1 MLLTLKFSLKS
12 LELICR
18 EESTV
23 ESFRNCVFSL
33 MYLLCACVSYF
44 SPTISIRML
53 LYQLWIILVIS
64 GAHMQKLYNYGEKKK
79 RLNPILFCIKKMQ
92 REKITTIDI
101 RIFSVLLHNHMQ
113 SNIFRVDPLK
123 TIRAKFFFNSYYNQ
137 VKRTA
142 LADFVYG
149 KVKSSKNKNWWIY
162 WLYYLEIPT
171 RNLTTALEIR
181 CLYFKCWYAS
191 QQKPTIFQIADKISY
206 RFSKEL

>member
-33 MYLLCACVSYF
+33 MYLLCACISYF

-123 TIRAKFFFNSYYNQ
+123 TIRAKFFF
-137 VKRTA
+137 
-142 LADFVYG
+142 
-149 KVKSSKNKNWWIY
+149 
-162 WLYYLEIPT
+162 
-171 RNLTTALEIR
+171 
-181 CLYFKCWYAS
+181 
-191 QQKPTIFQIADKISY
+191 
-206 RFSKEL
+206 

>member
-33 MYLLCACVSYF
+33 MYLLCACISYF

-79 RLNPILFCIKKMQ
+79 VKSNLILYQENAKGKNYHHQYQDFFCI
-92 REKITTIDI
+92 
-101 RIFSVLLHNHMQ
+101 VAQ
-113 SNIFRVDPLK
+113 S
-123 TIRAKFFFNSYYNQ
+123 
-137 VKRTA
+137 
-142 LADFVYG
+142 
-149 KVKSSKNKNWWIY
+149 
-162 WLYYLEIPT
+162 
-171 RNLTTALEIR
+171 
-181 CLYFKCWYAS
+181 YAI
-191 QQKPTIFQIADKISY
+191 KHF
-206 RFSKEL
+206 